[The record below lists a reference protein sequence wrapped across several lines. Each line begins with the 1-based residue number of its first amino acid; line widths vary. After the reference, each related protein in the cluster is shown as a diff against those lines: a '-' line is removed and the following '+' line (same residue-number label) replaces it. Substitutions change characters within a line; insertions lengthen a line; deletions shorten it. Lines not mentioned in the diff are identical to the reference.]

1 MLRKTLLLIVLA
13 ALTALC
19 PAQDIGEIFKDRG
32 EVYFTFS
39 IYADTDIEALSR
51 MVSIDDIS
59 DDLQVYAYANK
70 KEFTE
75 FLSQGFDYNILQAPG
90 TMIQPRMLNQ
100 VDIKAIASW
109 DFYPTYDAYV
119 DMMYQFEADFPDI
132 CDVFSIGNTYEGRE
146 LLVARISD
154 NVGLAEGEPEFLYTS
169 TMHGDETTGYVL
181 MLRLIDYLL
190 NGYAIDPRLTNMVNE
205 MDIYINPL
213 ANPDGTYRAG
223 NSNIYGATR
232 FNAHNVDLNRNYPDP
247 EDGPH
252 PDGKEWQI
260 ETMNFMDFAE
270 EHHFVMS
277 ANIHGGAEVCNYPW
291 DTWAEWPAD
300 SAWWVYVC
308 REYADT
314 VHVNAAP
321 FDTTYMKGFEN
332 GITNGYLW
340 YTIAGGRQD
349 YMTYFHQGR
358 EFTLEISDIKLL
370 PASQLPAHWDYNYR
384 SFLNYMEQG
393 MYGLKGRITD
403 SATGDPLVAEVY
415 AVGHEKDSSWVYS
428 SLPEGNY
435 SRLLNEGTY
444 NIRFKASGYIT
455 QVFENVVINNLQTT
469 ILDVELVDDFSDVEE
484 LHHEAFTIYPNPATA
499 GYIRMKSDKPVSKI
513 EIFSMSGQLLHAV
526 PTDAATVYF
535 IDISTLQAGAYI
547 MIIEQEGKQFQRKFA
562 VVY

>member
-1 MLRKTLLLIVLA
+1 MLRKTILIIVLT
-13 ALTALC
+13 ALTALS

-39 IYADTDIEALSR
+39 IQANTDIEALSR
-51 MVSIDDIS
+51 MISIDDIS
-59 DDLQVYAYANK
+59 NDMQVYAYANK

-75 FLSQGFDYNILQAPG
+75 FLTQSYDYKILQHPG
-90 TMIQPRMLNQ
+90 TLIRPRMLDDVN
-100 VDIKAIASW
+100 IKAIDSW

-190 NGYAIDPRLTNMVNE
+190 NGYALDPRLANMVNE

-213 ANPDGTYRAG
+213 ANPDGAYHAG

-232 FNAHNVDLNRNYPDP
+232 YNAHNVDLNRNYPDP

-252 PDGKEWQI
+252 PDGNEWQI

-291 DTWAEWPAD
+291 DTWAQLAAD
-300 SAWWVYVC
+300 DDWWVYVC

-314 VHVNAAP
+314 VHVNAP
-321 FDTTYMKGFEN
+321 SGYMSGFDN
-332 GITNGYLW
+332 GITNGYQW
-340 YTIAGGRQD
+340 YSIAGGRQD

-358 EFTLEISDIKLL
+358 EFTLEISNTKLL
-370 PASQLPAHWDYNYR
+370 PANQLPAHWDYNYR

-393 MYGLKGRITD
+393 LYGLRGRITD

-415 AVGHEKDSSWVYS
+415 AIGHESDSSWVYS

-435 SRLLNEGTY
+435 SRLLHEGTY
-444 NIRFKASGYIT
+444 SIRFKASGYIT
-455 QVFENVVINNLQTT
+455 QVFENVVLNNLQAT
-469 ILDVELVDDFSDVEE
+469 ILDVELVDAFSDVEE
-484 LHHEAFTIYPNPATA
+484 LVHETFTIYPNPATA
-499 GYIRMKSDKPVSKI
+499 GYIRVKSTKPISEI
-513 EIFSMSGQLLHAV
+513 EIYSMGGQLLHAV
-526 PTDAATVYF
+526 SNDAATVYF
-535 IDISTLQAGAYI
+535 IDISILQAGAYI
-547 MIIEQEGKQFQRKFA
+547 MIIEQEGKKFERKF
-562 VVY
+562 VVVE